1 MKVEPV
7 TDEWTYILLWTMVSI
22 IECSGLQEEKIPFI
36 YSIGKF

>member
-7 TDEWTYILLWTMVSI
+7 TDEWTYIFLRTMVSI
-22 IECSGLQEEKIPFI
+22 IECSGVQEEKIPFI

>member
-7 TDEWTYILLWTMVSI
+7 TDEWTYIVVDNGEYYRVQWDTRR
-22 IECSGLQEEKIPFI
+22 KIPFI